1 MIIWLASYPK
11 SGNTWVRSMIAALIH
26 SNDGVFNFE
35 LLKNIQQFPEKKF
48 FKDIINDFS
57 NFDEIKQN
65 WIEAQERINLNNQ
78 INIFKTHQG
87 KYTVGEH
94 NFTNNDNTLGVI
106 YVVRD
111 PRNLI
116 KSISNHFT
124 LDLEKSYHFLT
135 SSEIIGNGKSWSERQ
150 DGMYNLLGR
159 WNDHYRSWTRVKDN
173 LLLVKYENLI
183 LDPKNELVKIIKFLK
198 KFINFETN
206 ENKNNK
212 ILETTSFENLK
223 SMENKGLF
231 KENVLNKETKSK
243 VDFFHL
249 GPENNWQNLLD
260 KKMAEDIEKKF
271 KNEMKELEYID

>member
-65 WIEAQERINLNNQ
+65 WIEAQERINLNNK
-78 INIFKTHQG
+78 INLFKTHQG

-150 DGMYNLLGR
+150 DGMYNLLGS
-159 WNDHYRSWTRVKDN
+159 WNDHYRSWTRIKDN

-183 LDPKNELVKIIKFLK
+183 LDPKNELLKIIKFLK
-198 KFINFETN
+198 QFINFETN

>member
-57 NFDEIKQN
+57 NFNEIKQN

-78 INIFKTHQG
+78 INLFKTHQG

-150 DGMYNLLGR
+150 DGMYNLLGS

-183 LDPKNELVKIIKFLK
+183 LDPKNELLKIIKFLK
-198 KFINFETN
+198 QFINFETN

-271 KNEMKELEYID
+271 KNEMKELDYID

>member
-57 NFDEIKQN
+57 NFNEIKQN
-65 WIEAQERINLNNQ
+65 WIEAQERINLNNK
-78 INIFKTHQG
+78 INLFKTHQG

-150 DGMYNLLGR
+150 DGMYNLLGS
-159 WNDHYRSWTRVKDN
+159 WNDHYRSWTRIKNN

-198 KFINFETN
+198 QFINFETN

>member
-1 MIIWLASYPK
+1 
-11 SGNTWVRSMIAALIH
+11 
-26 SNDGVFNFE
+26 
-35 LLKNIQQFPEKKF
+35 
-48 FKDIINDFS
+48 
-57 NFDEIKQN
+57 
-65 WIEAQERINLNNQ
+65 
-78 INIFKTHQG
+78 
-87 KYTVGEH
+87 
-94 NFTNNDNTLGVI
+94 
-106 YVVRD
+106 
-111 PRNLI
+111 
-116 KSISNHFT
+116 
-124 LDLEKSYHFLT
+124 
-135 SSEIIGNGKSWSERQ
+135 
-150 DGMYNLLGR
+150 MYNLLGS

-183 LDPKNELVKIIKFLK
+183 LDPKNELLKIIKFLK
-198 KFINFETN
+198 QFINFETN

-231 KENVLNKETKSK
+231 KENVLSKETKSK

>member
-124 LDLEKSYHFLT
+124 LDLEKSYHKQL
-135 SSEIIGNGKSWSERQ
+135 SAYVLNQILILS
-150 DGMYNLLGR
+150 L
-159 WNDHYRSWTRVKDN
+159 
-173 LLLVKYENLI
+173 ENL
-183 LDPKNELVKIIKFLK
+183 FL
-198 KFINFETN
+198 
-206 ENKNNK
+206 
-212 ILETTSFENLK
+212 S
-223 SMENKGLF
+223 
-231 KENVLNKETKSK
+231 
-243 VDFFHL
+243 
-249 GPENNWQNLLD
+249 
-260 KKMAEDIEKKF
+260 
-271 KNEMKELEYID
+271 

>member
-57 NFDEIKQN
+57 NFNEIKQN
-65 WIEAQERINLNNQ
+65 WIEAQERINLNNK
-78 INIFKTHQG
+78 INLFKTHQG

-183 LDPKNELVKIIKFLK
+183 LDPKNELLKIIKFLK
-198 KFINFETN
+198 QFINFETN

>member
-65 WIEAQERINLNNQ
+65 WIEAQERINLNNK
-78 INIFKTHQG
+78 INLFKTHQG

-150 DGMYNLLGR
+150 DGMYNLLGS

-183 LDPKNELVKIIKFLK
+183 LDPKNELLKIIKFLK
-198 KFINFETN
+198 QFINFETN

>member
-78 INIFKTHQG
+78 INIIKTHQG

-150 DGMYNLLGR
+150 DGMYNLLGS

-183 LDPKNELVKIIKFLK
+183 LDPKNELLKIIKFLK
-198 KFINFETN
+198 QFINFETN

>member
-78 INIFKTHQG
+78 INLFKTHQG

-124 LDLEKSYHFLT
+124 LDLEKSYNFLT
-135 SSEIIGNGKSWSERQ
+135 SPEIIGNGKSWSERQ

-198 KFINFETN
+198 QFINFETN

-231 KENVLNKETKSK
+231 KENVLNKQTKSK
-243 VDFFHL
+243 VNFFHL

-260 KKMAEDIEKKF
+260 EKMTKDIEKKF
-271 KNEMKELEYID
+271 KNEMKELDYID

>member
-65 WIEAQERINLNNQ
+65 WIEAQERINLNNK
-78 INIFKTHQG
+78 INLFKTHQG

-111 PRNLI
+111 PRNLVR
-116 KSISNHFT
+116 SISNHFT
-124 LDLEKSYHFLT
+124 LDLEKSYNFLT
-135 SSEIIGNGKSWSERQ
+135 SPEIIGNGKSWSERQ
-150 DGMYNLLGR
+150 DGMYNLLGS
-159 WNDHYRSWTRVKDN
+159 WNDHYRSWTRVKNN

-183 LDPKNELVKIIKFLK
+183 LDPKNELLKIIKFLK
-198 KFINFETN
+198 QFINFETN

>member
-78 INIFKTHQG
+78 INLFKTHQG

-150 DGMYNLLGR
+150 DGMYNLLGS

-183 LDPKNELVKIIKFLK
+183 LDPKNELLKIIKFLK
-198 KFINFETN
+198 QFINFETN

-223 SMENKGLF
+223 RMESIGLF
-231 KENVLNKETKSK
+231 KENVLNKQTKSK
-243 VDFFHL
+243 VNFFHL

-260 KKMAEDIEKKF
+260 EKMTKDIEKKF
-271 KNEMKELEYID
+271 ENEMKELDYID

>member
-57 NFDEIKQN
+57 NFNEIKQN
-65 WIEAQERINLNNQ
+65 WIEAQERINLNNK
-78 INIFKTHQG
+78 INLFKTHQG

-150 DGMYNLLGR
+150 DGMYNLLGS

-183 LDPKNELVKIIKFLK
+183 LDPKNELLKIIKFLK
-198 KFINFETN
+198 QFINFETN

-260 KKMAEDIEKKF
+260 EKMAEDIEKKF

>member
-65 WIEAQERINLNNQ
+65 WIEAQERINLNNK
-78 INIFKTHQG
+78 INLFKTHQG

-150 DGMYNLLGR
+150 DGMYNLLGS
-159 WNDHYRSWTRVKDN
+159 WNDHYRSWTRIKDN

-183 LDPKNELVKIIKFLK
+183 LDPKNELLKIIKFLK
-198 KFINFETN
+198 QFINFETN

-249 GPENNWQNLLD
+249 GPGNNWQNLLD

>member
-57 NFDEIKQN
+57 NFNEIKQN
-65 WIEAQERINLNNQ
+65 WIEAQERINLNNK
-78 INIFKTHQG
+78 INLFKTHQG

-150 DGMYNLLGR
+150 DGMYNLLGS

-183 LDPKNELVKIIKFLK
+183 LDPKNELLKIIKFLK
-198 KFINFETN
+198 QFINFETN

>member
-48 FKDIINDFS
+48 FKDIINDFN
-57 NFDEIKQN
+57 NFNEIKQN
-65 WIEAQERINLNNQ
+65 WIVAQEKINLNNR
-78 INIFKTHQG
+78 INLFKTHQG

-94 NFTNNDNTLGVI
+94 NFTNNNNTLGVI

-116 KSISNHFT
+116 SSISNHFT
-124 LDLEKSYHFLT
+124 LDLEKSFNFLT
-135 SSEIIGNGKSWSERQ
+135 SPEVIGNGKSWSEKQ
-150 DGMYNLLGR
+150 DGMYTLLGR

-183 LDPKNELVKIIKFLK
+183 LDPKNELAKIIKFLK
-198 KFINFETN
+198 QFINFETN

-212 ILETTSFENLK
+212 ILETTSFANLK
-223 SMENKGLF
+223 MMEGKGLF
-231 KENVLNKETKSK
+231 KENVLNKQTKSK

-260 KKMAEDIEKKF
+260 EKIAKDIEKKF
-271 KNEMKELEYID
+271 NNEMKELDYID